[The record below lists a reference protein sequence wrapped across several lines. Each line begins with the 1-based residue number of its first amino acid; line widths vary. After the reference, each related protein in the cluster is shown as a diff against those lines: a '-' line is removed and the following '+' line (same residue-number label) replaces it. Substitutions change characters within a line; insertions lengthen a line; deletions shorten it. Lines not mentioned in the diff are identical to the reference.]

1 MRLASANSTLLV
13 FSDGMLESPNSCY
26 IILPSV
32 RELGASVG
40 TLTTPSFSQIGPD
53 VMPPSLPAEPRH
65 PARRPP
71 GADAH
76 DRLPQAPRGR
86 IGSRVA
92 LEPVPPGLPA
102 EARFY
107 AEHLLGAKAVHS
119 DGRQR
124 GDRKRA
130 PLVPVAHCDDRG
142 GSPGRG

>member
-1 MRLASANSTLLV
+1 
-13 FSDGMLESPNSCY
+13 
-26 IILPSV
+26 
-32 RELGASVG
+32 VG
-40 TLTTPSFSQIGPD
+40 TLMFPSPSRIGPD
-53 VMPPSLPAEPRH
+53 VMPSSLPAEPRH
-65 PARRPP
+65 PVRRPP

-76 DRLPQAPRGR
+76 HRLPKAPRRR

-92 LEPVPPGLPA
+92 MEPVPPGLLA

-107 AEHLLGAKAVHS
+107 AEHLLGAEAVYS

-124 GDRKRA
+124 GARERA